1 MSEAASRH
9 DIELDA
15 MPMRS
20 EMITLLLLMMMM
32 MTMLIILRL
41 LATVAQEQVKA
52 LTQL

>member
-32 MTMLIILRL
+32 TMLIILRL